1 MANMTA
7 GDLKRVVHTMS
18 PSSPIHRSCACIGLG
33 GNLPSVY
40 GTPEQTLRAA
50 MHGLEELGRVEACS
64 SFYETAP
71 VGLESQPAF
80 INAVVLLHT
89 TLRPELLLRMLL
101 ALEIRFGRDRASS
114 LPKGPRVL
122 DLDLL
127 LYDDLILSEED
138 LRVPHPEMARRRFVL
153 APLAEI
159 APNLR
164 HPVLDRTI
172 AELLAALPDSGANR
186 CDAVRRL

>member
-1 MANMTA
+1 MTSGGFKPIA
-7 GDLKRVVHTMS
+7 ADMS
-18 PSSPIHRSCACIGLG
+18 PSDSIHRSHACIGLG

-50 MHGLEELGRVEACS
+50 IHGLEELGRVAACS

-71 VGLESQPAF
+71 VDLESQPPF
-80 INAVVLLHT
+80 INAVVALDT
-89 TLRPELLLRMLL
+89 TLPPELLLRMLL

-114 LPKGPRVL
+114 PPKGPRVL

-127 LYDDLILSEED
+127 LYGDLILTQKE
-138 LRVPHPEMARRRFVL
+138 LQVPHPQLARRRFVL

-159 APNLR
+159 APGLR
-164 HPVLDRTI
+164 HPVLDLTI
-172 AELLAALPDSGANR
+172 AELLAALPDVGPNR
-186 CDAVRRL
+186 RDAVRCL